1 MKYLIKTDDYASL
14 ETVDLGLPSH
24 LKWAKCNIGANS
36 EEKTGLYFQWGDTQ
50 GYTAEQVGNGEGLK
64 AFYWN
69 DYRFSNGGSDSNFS
83 KYNASDNKKT
93 LELEDDAA
101 HANMGGNWRMP
112 TLDEYKELCSHTDI
126 FLVTTEG
133 EEIQG
138 TVQEQSG
145 SVMIFWASRPE
156 RTIKGVKFYKQ
167 GGKQTYMFVP
177 VSGGAYEGSLL
188 FVGEFINL
196 WASSLNS
203 SDVQFAWSFSFN
215 ADDGVIVT
223 YGGRCGG
230 LPVRGVL
237 PQ

>member
-1 MKYLIKTDDYASL
+1 M
-14 ETVDLGLPSH
+14 
-24 LKWAKCNIGANS
+24 KWAKCNIGANS
-36 EEKTGLYFQWGDTQ
+36 EEKSGLYFQWGDTQ
-50 GYTAEQVGNGEGLK
+50 GYAAEQVGKGEGLK
-64 AFYWN
+64 KFSWA
-69 DYRFSNGGSDSNFS
+69 DYKWSADGSSSNFS
-83 KYNASDNKKT
+83 KYNASDKIV
-93 LELEDDAA
+93 LDLEDDAA

-112 TLDEYKELCSHTDI
+112 TLDEYKELCFNTDI
-126 FLVTTEG
+126 FLVPTEG
-133 EEIQG
+133 KEIQG

-145 SVMIFWASRPE
+145 SVMIFWESRPE

-203 SDVQFAWSFSFN
+203 SDVQFAWSFSLN

-223 YGGRCGG
+223 HGGR
-230 LPVRGVL
+230 
-237 PQ
+237 